1 MKKLLLLFVI
11 SLSVIACDRYH
22 LDFDDEIVSKNYTGW
37 LDENPEDGAS
47 LGTISASSSYF
58 RINFEILTQD
68 PEDAMRVDEK
78 DGELF
83 VNDASKFD
91 FETDSTITADVRI
104 SNEENADT
112 IKVLLTL
119 IDVQE

>member
-68 PEDAMRVDEK
+68 PEDAMRVDEMK
-78 DGELF
+78 SITDATKPADVEDGEAWEGP
-83 VNDASKFD
+83 VK
-91 FETDSTITADVRI
+91 
-104 SNEENADT
+104 
-112 IKVLLTL
+112 
-119 IDVQE
+119 Q